1 MSPVLGLVAE
11 MTALDVGGPRTR
23 SRAGRDWSYPAMPVW
38 AGVSGAAT
46 LVAVASSLVSVG
58 AGVLVAVV
66 GFGAVV
72 GVADVVWRRIPNAV
86 CVSMAVLAVGFGLVF
101 DSVLLSSV
109 AIGALGTCA
118 PVLVFHLINP
128 TWVGFGDVK
137 YLAALGALLGV
148 LYWPAGMVVLWVA
161 SVAAVLSRPW
171 VPSAWRRA
179 VPLGFWL
186 SVASVPVVVVVLVVQ

>member
-1 MSPVLGLVAE
+1 
-11 MTALDVGGPRTR
+11 MTALDVGGPATR
-23 SRAGRDWSYPAMPVW
+23 SGAWPDRSYLAMPVW
-38 AGVSGAAT
+38 VGVSLAAT

-58 AGVLVAVV
+58 VGVLVAVV
-66 GFGAVV
+66 GFGVVV

-86 CVSMAVLAVGFGLVF
+86 CVSMAGLAVGFGLVF
-101 DSVLLSSV
+101 ESVVLSSV
-109 AIGALGTCA
+109 AIGALGACG
-118 PVLVFHLINP
+118 PVLVLHLVNP

-148 LYWPAGMVVLWVA
+148 VYWPAGMVVLWVA

-171 VPSAWRRA
+171 VPAAWRRA

-186 SVASVPVVVVVLVVQ
+186 SVAAVPVVVVVLVVQ